1 MCRMY
6 YVLYTVKPT
15 CTVCWRAFCNQN
27 WNIWSMC
34 IVIYSQQRAFKSVC
48 FGAEHTWN
56 TFVRLV
62 IDVFQSEMVVA
73 SDLTGILDLDQLD
86 SQVISRLLQ
95 VCHAKKKER
104 KNLFIFFTPH
114 KVLWIQQHQSNSSY
128 FYWYWCL
135 TGWAPWRL
143 RQ

>member
-1 MCRMY
+1 
-6 YVLYTVKPT
+6 
-15 CTVCWRAFCNQN
+15 
-27 WNIWSMC
+27 
-34 IVIYSQQRAFKSVC
+34 
-48 FGAEHTWN
+48 
-56 TFVRLV
+56 
-62 IDVFQSEMVVA
+62 MVVA

-128 FYWYWCL
+128 FY
-135 TGWAPWRL
+135 
-143 RQ
+143 